1 MPEVLFTEA
10 GFHIGDR
17 PLTDIGLYVKPA
29 SVRDEILIFAEQW
42 RLQPGETGASV
53 TEKSLI
59 WLN

>member
-1 MPEVLFTEA
+1 VPEVLFTEA

-53 TEKSLI
+53 VL
-59 WLN
+59 